1 MLALVDKDNDLRCRV
16 TKRGNKI
23 WGLEDSEAKRAWMK
37 NEFVRRRAKREAK
50 EKARVSDEAGLNMG
64 AGSSSVFQ
72 AAYTSSPPPMSATNT
87 SPIFSNFQTPFSDS
101 QEDETRVAVQ
111 DLVSLLPRA
120 MEPEAPII
128 SEPSRSS
135 IAQSEHGGIGDL
147 AGDGSEDSMSVEQL
161 NSLIGNLREADEP
174 ANTSIPH
181 STSLLSLSLE
191 NELLPGAV
199 EPEAPIISEP
209 SRSSIAQ
216 SEYGGIRDPAGD
228 GSEDSMSLEQVNPP
242 PGKITES
249 MGPDEPANTSIPHF
263 TSLLSHHQV
272 ADPTSNWPDC
282 QFPSAPSVD
291 TTSRGTKRRSPDDP
305 SSLSKRTCK
314 PPSKNLIVLTQFQA
328 TLQSSDRSSQSVSRH
343 QVNSSYAASFG
354 NSENMNRRLMK
365 PPPYHP
371 ASKPPPI
378 GITTGPGSVV
388 ASHAKS
394 NEHEKKIKSMGFP
407 PLMAGM
413 KPK

>member
-249 MGPDEPANTSIPHF
+249 MGPDEPANTSILTSPVYSLTTRSRTPLAIGRTANFLRPRQSTRPPAEQSDARRTTPLPYPNGPASPHPR
-263 TSLLSHHQV
+263 TSS
-272 ADPTSNWPDC
+272 
-282 QFPSAPSVD
+282 
-291 TTSRGTKRRSPDDP
+291 
-305 SSLSKRTCK
+305 SSLSFMRPFNLQIVVVNPFRATKST
-314 PPSKNLIVLTQFQA
+314 PPML
-328 TLQSSDRSSQSVSRH
+328 
-343 QVNSSYAASFG
+343 
-354 NSENMNRRLMK
+354 
-365 PPPYHP
+365 P
-371 ASKPPPI
+371 ASATARI
-378 GITTGPGSVV
+378 
-388 ASHAKS
+388 
-394 NEHEKKIKSMGFP
+394 
-407 PLMAGM
+407 
-413 KPK
+413 